1 MHKIEPYP
9 IVAAE
14 GLAKAIASAVL
25 GLGSILKASLLRY
38 SGNRRERARRH
49 HGADSAP

>member
-14 GLAKAIASAVL
+14 GLANAIASAVL
-25 GLGSILKASLLRY
+25 GLGSILKASLLRC
-38 SGNRRERARRH
+38 SGNRRERAQRH
-49 HGADSAP
+49 NVAESAP